1 MGTYIVRRLGWSV
14 VVLFAIA
21 FVTFV
26 VTFLL
31 PADPARMIAGI
42 RATAADVE
50 RIRHALGLD
59 QPFVVQFAD
68 YLGRLANGDFGH
80 SYIQNRPVLGLILER
95 FPATLQLALAGL
107 AVELLIGIPLGIFA
121 ATRRGTWSDRVST
134 LFTITLVA
142 APSFLVGYLLLNFL
156 AFQPQILAGVEIFP
170 IGGYKPF
177 DLRYLALPAITLG
190 FSGAAYYTRLTRTA
204 MLDELGSDY
213 VRTARSKGL
222 VERVILWRH
231 AFRNAVGP
239 VLTQI
244 GLDLGFFMGGVVI
257 VERVFSWPGIGKL
270 AVDSIVTADIPLIL
284 GTVLFGTLCIVLANL
299 LVDVAQVVVDPRIRR

>member
-1 MGTYIVRRLGWSV
+1 MIAYIVRRLAWSV

-21 FVTFV
+21 VVTFV
-26 VTFLL
+26 VTYIL

-42 RATAADVE
+42 RATADDVA

-59 QPFVVQFAD
+59 QPFLVQLGG
-68 YLGRLANGDFGH
+68 YIGRLLAGDFGH
-80 SYIQNRPVLGLILER
+80 SYIQNRPVLSLVLER
-95 FPATLQLALAGL
+95 FPATLQLAAAGL
-107 AVELLIGIPLGIFA
+107 LVELAIGLPLGIFA
-121 ATRRGTWSDRVST
+121 ATRRGSWSDRSATLLTIVLVS
-134 LFTITLVA
+134 

-156 AFQPQILAGVEIFP
+156 AFQPQVLANVELFP

-204 MLDELGSDY
+204 MLDELASDY

-222 VERVILWRH
+222 SDRVVVWRH

-239 VLTQI
+239 VLSQI
-244 GLDLGFFMGGVVI
+244 GLDLGFFLGGVVV

-270 AVDSIVTADIPLIL
+270 AVDSIVTADVPLIL

-299 LVDVAQVVVDPRIRR
+299 LVDVAQVVIDPRVRQ